1 MQNVLLLFCRRTRHF
16 SQKELAAR
24 LGITTEAYRELESGK
39 TLLTESQARRLG
51 KLYNAPYK
59 YFYEAAQQL
68 DFLLTTQVN
77 LKILKSDNDRLW
89 ERLLEQ
95 ENTSPQPATNG
106 LSSRSCQRN

>member
-1 MQNVLLLFCRRTRHF
+1 MQNVLLLFCRRTRRF
-16 SQKELAAR
+16 TQKAVAAR
-24 LGITTEAYRELESGK
+24 LGITTEAYRELESGR
-39 TLLTESQARRLG
+39 TLLNEAQARQLG

-95 ENTSPQPATNG
+95 ENTSPQPASNG
-106 LSSRSCQRN
+106 LSSKSCLRH